1 MITKATFKHFFRILT
16 LVVLFTII
24 AQTANA
30 QAFLTQKDLSQFKV
44 EMLSEGDI
52 SKIKERLQ
60 SSELSIDQIK
70 TQTSAKGLPAAEFE

>member
-1 MITKATFKHFFRILT
+1 MITKATFKHFFRSLT
-16 LVVLFTII
+16 LFVLFAII

-30 QAFLTQKDLSQFKV
+30 QGFLAQKDLSQFKV
-44 EMLSEGDI
+44 EMLSEADI

-70 TQTSAKGLPAAEFE
+70 TDRRELDIGLKK